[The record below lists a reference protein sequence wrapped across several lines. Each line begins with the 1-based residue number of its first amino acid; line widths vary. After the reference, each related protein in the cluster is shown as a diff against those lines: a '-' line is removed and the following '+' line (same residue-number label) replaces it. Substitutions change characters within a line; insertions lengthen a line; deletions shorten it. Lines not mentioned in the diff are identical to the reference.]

1 MKVTGSCHCGRIG
14 LKAEI
19 DPGRVR
25 ICHCTD
31 CQKLSG
37 SAFRVTVPVAE
48 RDVSFRGDAPSLYVK
63 RSESGNERL
72 HAFCGHCGTPLY
84 ATTPAGDDR
93 KLGLRVGLLDQKAEL
108 APGRQFWLRSKLPW
122 LPALPGE
129 GRETQ

>member
-14 LKAEI
+14 LEAEI

-37 SAFRVTVPVAE
+37 SVFRVTVPVAE
-48 RDVSFRGDAPSLYVK
+48 RDVSFRGDTPSTYIK

-72 HAFCGHCGTPLY
+72 HAFCGNCGTPLY
-84 ATTPAGDDR
+84 ATTPAGNER
-93 KLGLRVGLLDQKAEL
+93 TLGLRVGLLDQKAEL
-108 APGRQFWLRSKLPW
+108 TPGRQFWVRSKLPW
-122 LPALPGE
+122 LPALPGV
-129 GRETQ
+129 RHETQ